1 MRSVADRIRHA
12 LCFEII
18 GLILVTQLSG
28 WLFNTPLVQFG
39 VLALALSVLATLWN
53 YVYNLAFDHAMLR
66 LVKRVE
72 KTLLERVLHAFLFEV
87 GMLIITLPLVV
98 WWMEYGLM
106 EAFKMSIAL
115 MIFYLVY
122 VYIYN
127 IVYDKL
133 FPIPP
138 LETSSEA
145 Q

>member
-1 MRSVADRIRHA
+1 MRTVADRIRHA

-18 GLILVTQLSG
+18 GLLLVTQLSG
-28 WLFNTPLVQFG
+28 WLFDAPLVKFG
-39 VLALALSVLATLWN
+39 VLALTLSVLATIWN

-66 LVKRVE
+66 LVERVQ

-98 WWMEYGLM
+98 WWMEYGFV
-106 EAFKMSIAL
+106 EAFNMSIAL

-127 IVYDKL
+127 IIYDNL
-133 FPIPP
+133 FPIPEP
-138 LETSSEA
+138 EY
-145 Q
+145 